1 MARFLRL
8 AGIAAWFAIFSSAG
22 RAVDTKDVDAAIK
35 KGTDR
40 LRSSFT
46 GPGAQG
52 IFAGSAGFGIG
63 PSALSGIAL
72 LEAKVPANDPAVKA
86 ITEAVREASYK
97 EDRTYQIALCLVYL
111 DVLEDPADV
120 PLIQMLAVRLLAGQ
134 NAQGGWSY
142 ICVGA
147 VPNDTQQ
154 WLKANLKIQQ
164 LETEPATPGKKPTP
178 KLHPNV
184 EKYRAALANGG
195 NNPSA
200 IAGSGDDNSNT
211 QFGILGLWLARK
223 HGVPVEAALNA
234 VERRFLASQD
244 PNGAWAYNL
253 GGGNAG
259 SGSMTAAGLLGL
271 AVGVAR
277 RDTYREK
284 NKPRKE
290 PAKKK
295 GKADDP
301 FFSPAAPKGEP
312 EKKQADGTEKLRR
325 TAPVQRGLN
334 ALGAYFSA
342 KVRGVNT
349 GPEQMSP
356 ERDYYFLWS
365 VERVGVIFGVDKMG
379 GLDWYDVGATWLIK
393 NQNANGSWGPT
404 NSPGG
409 SEVNTSFALLFLCK
423 ADLLQ
428 DLSSK
433 FRDPSANELRA
444 GSSKAAP
451 TNTGATTVSPMP
463 KEPGT
468 GIKPLPS
475 PMEDESSRLASRL
488 VLAPAKDWTKA
499 LEKVRDAKGG
509 DYTRGLVIAIHKLN
523 GTRKKEAREALAER
537 LTRMSAQT
545 LKGMMGSEDAE
556 LRRGAVLAAAMR
568 DDKAHVPDLI
578 DRLTDA
584 DAAVVRAAHAGL
596 KSLTSKDFG
605 PKADASKEECK
616 VAATA
621 WKAWWAKNKR

>member
-8 AGIAAWFAIFSSAG
+8 AGIAAWFAIYSSAG
-22 RAVDTKDVDAAIK
+22 RAVEPKDVDAAIK
-35 KGTDR
+35 RGTDN
-40 LRSSFT
+40 LRAAFT
-46 GPGAQG
+46 GLSAPG
-52 IFAGSAGFGIG
+52 IFAGSTGFGIG

-86 ITEAVREASYK
+86 ITNAVREASYK
-97 EDRTYQIALCLVYL
+97 EERTYQIALCLVYL
-111 DVLEDPADV
+111 DVLEDPVDV

-134 NAQGGWSY
+134 NSRGGWSY
-142 ICVGA
+142 GCVGA

-154 WLKANLKIQQ
+154 WLKANLKVQQ
-164 LETEPATPGKKPTP
+164 LETEPAAPGKKPTP

-184 EKYRAALANGG
+184 EKYRAALANGVNITG
-195 NNPSA
+195 NF
-200 IAGSGDDNSNT
+200 DDNSNT

-234 VERRFLASQD
+234 VETRFLQTQD
-244 PNGAWAYNL
+244 QNGAWAYNL
-253 GGGNAG
+253 GGNAG

-271 AVGVAR
+271 ATGVAR
-277 RDTYREK
+277 RDSYRDK
-284 NKPRKE
+284 KKAGKE

-295 GKADDP
+295 GKANDP
-301 FFSPAAPKGEP
+301 FFTPAAPKGEA
-312 EKKQADGTEKLRR
+312 EKKPADGAEKLRR

-334 ALGAYFSA
+334 ALGAYFAA
-342 KVRGVNT
+342 KVRGVKLER
-349 GPEQMSP
+349 GAESP
-356 ERDYYFLWS
+356 ERDFYFLWS
-365 VERVGVIFGVDKMG
+365 VERVGVIFGVDKIG
-379 GLDWYDVGATWLIK
+379 GLDWYDVGATWLLK
-393 NQNANGSWGPT
+393 NQNRNGSWGPT
-404 NSPGG
+404 DSPGG
-409 SEVNTSFALLFLCK
+409 PEVNTSFALLFLCK

-451 TNTGATTVSPMP
+451 SNTGATTTSPMP

-468 GIKPLPS
+468 GIAPLPS
-475 PMEDESSRLASRL
+475 PVEDESSRLASRL

-537 LTRMSAQT
+537 LTRMSAPT
-545 LKGMMGSEDAE
+545 LKGMMGSEDGE

-578 DRLTDA
+578 ERLTDA

-596 KSLTSKDFG
+596 KSLTSQDFG
-605 PKADASKEECK
+605 PKADAGKEECMA
-616 VAATA
+616 AATA
-621 WKAWWAKNKR
+621 WKAWWAKNKK